1 MMRHTLLAA
10 TLLAASVLGAGGA
23 KADPDNFTEVERGKY
38 LAIAGDCM
46 ACHIGADGKSLA
58 GGNLLETP
66 FGKISVPNITPD
78 KETGLGRWSAD
89 DFYRAMH
96 EGKRPDGTHLYPAFP
111 YPDFT
116 KISRADNDA
125 IFAYLQ
131 TLPPVRNA
139 VDRDTLPFPFNIRLL
154 MAGWNMLNFEPGEF
168 RPDPQKSAEYNRGAF
183 LVEGPAHCGL
193 CHTPRNLMG
202 GDKDSQLLQ
211 GAALQGW
218 FAPNLTMDKRL
229 GLGDWSEEELIA
241 YLRTGRN
248 DRAAASGPMA
258 EVVAYS
264 TSQMTDADLKAI
276 AVYLRENGRVV
287 NTSGDTT
294 PLAADDSRMRT
305 GEAIYAD
312 TCKACHVADGSGVS
326 RMFPRLANNQLV
338 QQGDPT
344 GVLRVI
350 LQGAQSAATPLSLT
364 APSMPSLGWRL
375 NDQQVADVATY
386 IRNAWGNAA
395 PAVTADQVK
404 KMREVT
410 SARAE

>member
-1 MMRHTLLAA
+1 MMRHTFLAA

-46 ACHIGADGKSLA
+46 ACHIGADGKSMS
-58 GGNLLETP
+58 GGHMLETP

-78 KETGLGRWSAD
+78 KDTGLGRWSAD
-89 DFYRAMH
+89 DFHRAMH

-131 TLPPVRNA
+131 TLPPVQNR

-183 LVEGPAHCGL
+183 LVDGPAHCGL
-193 CHTPRNLMG
+193 CHTPRNIMG

-264 TSQMTDADLKAI
+264 TSHMTDADLKAI
-276 AVYLRENGRVV
+276 AVYLRENGRAV
-287 NTSGDTT
+287 NTSGDTR
-294 PLAADDSRMRT
+294 PLAADDARMRT

-326 RMFPRLANNQLV
+326 GMFPRLANNQLV

-350 LQGAQSAATPLSLT
+350 LQGAQSAATPLSVT

-395 PAVTADQVK
+395 PAVTPDQVR
-404 KMREVT
+404 KMREIT
-410 SARAE
+410 AAKAE

>member
-1 MMRHTLLAA
+1 MMRRALLAA
-10 TLLAASVLGAGGA
+10 TLLAASVLGANSA

-46 ACHIGADGKSLA
+46 ACHIGADGKSMS
-58 GGNLLETP
+58 GGHLLETP

-78 KETGLGRWSAD
+78 EETGLGLWSAE
-89 DFYRAMH
+89 DFHRAMH

-131 TLPPVRNA
+131 ALPPVHNR
-139 VDRDTLPFPFNIRLL
+139 VDRDTLPFPFNIRML

-168 RPDPQKSAEYNRGAF
+168 RPDPQKSPEYNRGAF

-193 CHTPRNLMG
+193 CHTPRNIMG
-202 GDKDSQLLQ
+202 GDKDSELLQ
-211 GAALQGW
+211 GATLQGW

-276 AVYLRENGRVV
+276 AVYLRENGRAAT
-287 NTSGDTT
+287 TSGNTT

-350 LQGAQSAATPLSLT
+350 LQGAQSAATPLSVT

-395 PAVTADQVK
+395 PAVTADQVR
-404 KMREVT
+404 KMRELTAV
-410 SARAE
+410 RPN